1 MASLH
6 GLPRVGV
13 DERLPVHPGVCK
25 KNKLKTNAAT
35 CEASNS

>member
-13 DERLPVHPGVCK
+13 VDEREHVRKRQSACFVLPEPPGGLLRV
-25 KNKLKTNAAT
+25 
-35 CEASNS
+35 

>member
-13 DERLPVHPGVCK
+13 DEREDVRKRQSACFVLPVPPGGS
-25 KNKLKTNAAT
+25 LI
-35 CEASNS
+35 